1 MVADEVRTLAS
12 KTVESTAEIQAI
24 MKTLKDTSA
33 TAAKEITQIIEQSEN
48 TTQSIAKAEGILQ
61 TSMELTNQI
70 LDSNHLVA
78 SATEEQ
84 ALTINDINN
93 NMTDITHVS
102 KENMSNVEEIVG
114 NAESLNQLAENL
126 ENLVIQF
133 KGKHS

>member
-1 MVADEVRTLAS
+1 
-12 KTVESTAEIQAI
+12 
-24 MKTLKDTSA
+24 
-33 TAAKEITQIIEQSEN
+33 
-48 TTQSIAKAEGILQ
+48 
-61 TSMELTNQI
+61 MELTNQI

-126 ENLVIQF
+126 ESLVIQF
-133 KGKHS
+133 KGQHS

>member
-1 MVADEVRTLAS
+1 
-12 KTVESTAEIQAI
+12 
-24 MKTLKDTSA
+24 
-33 TAAKEITQIIEQSEN
+33 
-48 TTQSIAKAEGILQ
+48 
-61 TSMELTNQI
+61 MELTNQI

>member
-1 MVADEVRTLAS
+1 
-12 KTVESTAEIQAI
+12 
-24 MKTLKDTSA
+24 
-33 TAAKEITQIIEQSEN
+33 
-48 TTQSIAKAEGILQ
+48 
-61 TSMELTNQI
+61 MELTNQI

-102 KENMSNVEEIVG
+102 KENMSNVEEIFG